1 MFGQWKLG
9 ACLPTFASCADRY
22 CLGGYGRGG
31 ATMEEMLA
39 MARKV
44 EGLDGLELVG
54 NWHINDGNIEKVTGL
69 FRDNGF
75 SIPMI
80 VPDLW
85 TQAKWG
91 RGSLAAADPA
101 TRSAAVAEVKK
112 CMDWAAAAGCRF
124 VDVWPGQDGFEYTFQ
139 ADYSDAWKWL
149 KDGVAECAAHSKKV
163 KVLVEYKL
171 REPRGHC
178 FLNSAAKTI
187 LLLQGIPNTGCLLD
201 VGHSLAAGESMA
213 EAAALLADH
222 GVLDYV
228 HLNDNTRSWDDD
240 MLFASVHAAEHLEL
254 VYWLLRSGY
263 KGWLTLDIFPYREEK
278 IPAAVESFAW
288 VRLMI
293 ERLQARGLE
302 AIGEIVSR
310 GEGTDA
316 VRLVR
321 ELLTGSAPARKAGA

>member
-1 MFGQWKLG
+1 MYGKWKLG

-22 CLGGYGRGG
+22 CLSGYGRGG
-31 ATMEEMLA
+31 KDMDEMLA

-54 NWHINDGNIEKVTGL
+54 NWHINDTNISKVTKL
-69 FRDNGF
+69 FKDLGF
-75 SIPMI
+75 AIPMI

-91 RGSLAAADPA
+91 RGSLAAADA
-101 TRSAAVAEVKK
+101 GTRKAAVAEVKK
-112 CMDWAAAAGCRF
+112 CMDWAAAAGCAY
-124 VDVWPGQDGFEYTFQ
+124 VDVWPGQDGFEYAFQ
-139 ADYSDAWKWL
+139 ADYQDAWKWL
-149 KDGVAECAAHSKKV
+149 REGVAECAAHSKKV

-178 FLNSAAKTI
+178 FLNSAAKTV

-222 GVLDYV
+222 GILDYV

-240 MLFASVHAAEHLEL
+240 MIFASVHAAEHLEL
-254 VYWLLRSGY
+254 IYWLLRTGY
-263 KGWLTLDIFPYREEK
+263 AGWLTLDIFPYREEK
-278 IPAAVESFAW
+278 VPAATESFSW
-288 VRLMI
+288 VRTMI
-293 ERLQARGLE
+293 EHLQARGVDQIAE
-302 AIGEIVSR
+302 VVRR
-310 GEGTDA
+310 GEGTDS

-321 ELLTGSAPARKAGA
+321 ELLTGAR

>member
-1 MFGQWKLG
+1 
-9 ACLPTFASCADRY
+9 S
-22 CLGGYGRGG
+22 GYGRGG
-31 ATMEEMLA
+31 KDMDEMLA

-54 NWHINDGNIEKVTGL
+54 NWHINDSNITTVTKL
-69 FRDNGF
+69 FKDLGF
-75 SIPMI
+75 AIPMI

-91 RGSLAAADPA
+91 RGSLAAADAA
-101 TRSAAVAEVKK
+101 TRKAAVAEVKK
-112 CMDWAAAAGCRF
+112 CMDWAAAAGCAY
-124 VDVWPGQDGFEYTFQ
+124 VDVWPGQDGFEYPFE
-139 ADYSDAWKWL
+139 ADYHDAWKWL
-149 KDGVAECAAHSKKV
+149 RDGVAECAAHTSRV

-222 GVLDYV
+222 GILDYV
-228 HLNDNTRSWDDD
+228 HLNDNSRSWDDD
-240 MLFASVHAAEHLEL
+240 MIFASLHAAEHLEL
-254 VYWLLRSGY
+254 LYWLLRSGY
-263 KGWLTLDIFPYREEK
+263 AGWLTLDIFPYREEK
-278 IPAAVESFAW
+278 IPAAAESFAW
-288 VRLMI
+288 VRAMI
-293 ERLQARGLE
+293 ERIQARGLE
-302 AIGEIVSR
+302 QIASVVSR
-310 GEGTDA
+310 AEGTDS

-321 ELLTGSAPARKAGA
+321 ELLTGAR